1 MAFYRVVS
9 KDCSAHIHSFFHLSI
24 SKRGLSSIDQ
34 FQSFADPNEM
44 KNLILYSLVLLFTSC
59 SQIQPQQNRQ
69 IANAQEETIELNR
82 VVKVDASDIERYFRK
97 NERKD
102 WSSLEKQLDTYSESF
117 LEKSANLYDLVLKN
131 LGAPD
136 GDERLEWIRSTDWI
150 MTINGYVEEA
160 SNDDGNLY
168 TALNRALRQ
177 GKPLSADLKKYD
189 AELRAALKKLPNIE
203 GYTFR
208 GATWSEKELEKYVV
222 GGVVT
227 ELGYFSTSLVA
238 GVAKRFSRLS
248 ASAKP
253 NRMSVLYLV
262 KAKTGKP
269 VSIFSEY
276 WVEMESLIAGGTKFR
291 VIDKSPVLENRRI
304 YIVLEEI

>member
-1 MAFYRVVS
+1 
-9 KDCSAHIHSFFHLSI
+9 
-24 SKRGLSSIDQ
+24 
-34 FQSFADPNEM
+34 M
-44 KNLILYSLVLLFTSC
+44 KNLILYSLVLLITSC

-136 GDERLEWIRSTDWI
+136 GEERLEWIRSTDWI

-222 GGVVT
+222 GEVVT
-227 ELGYFSTSLVA
+227 ELGYFSTSLVP
-238 GVAKRFSRLS
+238 GVAKRFSKLP

-269 VSIFSEY
+269 VSFFSEY
-276 WVEMESLIAGGTKFR
+276 WVEMESLITGGTKFR

-304 YIVLEEI
+304 YVVLEEI